1 MCDVRMKGKKAL
13 ENYHND
19 GRYCRTC
26 SQLCELDV
34 HYLVPES
41 VVKNMRN
48 QPRVIQDR
56 ICMRCIWICELN
68 PYYLSEYFPR

>member
-1 MCDVRMKGKKAL
+1 MAFGEILSRWNRLRCLMCDVRMKGKKAL

-41 VVKNMRN
+41 ERKKRF
-48 QPRVIQDR
+48 R
-56 ICMRCIWICELN
+56 
-68 PYYLSEYFPR
+68 